1 MIRTQIYLTSNQREQ
16 LAAIATADGKKQSEV
31 IREAVDDFISRHNR
45 DRRQA
50 VLRQAAGIWEGR
62 TELPPLGTLRRTWER
77 D

>member
-31 IREAVDDFISRHNR
+31 IREAVDYFIGRHNR
-45 DRRQA
+45 DRRRA
-50 VLRQAAGIWEGR
+50 ILRQAAGIWEGR
-62 TELPPLGTLRRTWER
+62 TDLAPLGTLRRTWDR

>member
-1 MIRTQIYLTSNQREQ
+1 MIRTQIYLTSNQRER

-62 TELPPLGTLRRTWER
+62 TDMVPLGTLRRTWDR

>member
-31 IREAVDDFISRHNR
+31 IREAVDYFISRHNR

-50 VLRQAAGIWEGR
+50 VLRQAAGIWGGR
-62 TELPPLGTLRRTWER
+62 TDLAPLGTLRRTWDR
-77 D
+77 G

>member
-31 IREAVDDFISRHNR
+31 IREAVDYLISRHNR
-45 DRRQA
+45 ERRQA
-50 VLRQAAGIWEGR
+50 VLRQAAGIWAGR
-62 TELPPLGTLRRTWER
+62 TDLTPLGTLRRTWDR